1 MQTKLNLISEV
12 ARRDGECKIN
22 NLAYLLNVENLKD
35 CFSLL
40 SKRKA
45 AGIDGVTLEEYG
57 ANLDSNLENLVK
69 RMKKQAYKPQPV
81 RRTYIPKADGKLRP
95 LGIPSLEDKIVQK
108 GMARILESIY
118 ENDFLDFSYGFRP
131 NRSCHQAL
139 KKLNDVID
147 KQPINHIIDAD
158 IKGFF
163 DNVNHDWLMKFVEL
177 RISDPNFLRLIK
189 RFLKNG
195 YMEEGIQHDTDTG
208 TPQGGIVSPI
218 LANIYL
224 HYALDLWIDRAV
236 RPNCRGA
243 VEIVR
248 YADDFVICVQYKD
261 EAERIFSALEE
272 RLKKFN
278 LELAEDKTRLIEFG
292 KFAKR
297 NADKKNNRPS
307 TFNFLGFTHFVDK
320 TRTGAF
326 KVGRKTDK
334 KKFKLKMVAMNTWL
348 KEVRNLLSIKEIWKI
363 FKAKLRGH
371 FQYYGVS
378 ENFQSIKMFYIR
390 SLKLIFKWLN
400 RRSQKKSFNW
410 TTFNVY
416 IGRFALPLPKIHHNF
431 YNLKSA
437 FVNTN
442 EEPCVGNLQ
451 ARFCE
456 GHSFPHN
463 FKII

>member
-12 ARRDGECKIN
+12 AGRDGECKIN
-22 NLAYLLNVENLKD
+22 NLAYLLSEENLKD
-35 CFSLL
+35 CFLLL

-45 AGIDGVTLEEYG
+45 AGIDGVTLEEYET
-57 ANLDSNLENLVK
+57 NLDSNLGNLVQ
-69 RMKKQAYKPQPV
+69 RMKNQSYKPQPV

-95 LGIPSLEDKIVQK
+95 LGIPSIEDKIVQK

-131 NRSCHQAL
+131 NRNCHQAL
-139 KKLNDVID
+139 KKLSDIIH

-163 DNVNHDWLMKFVEL
+163 DNVNHDWLMKFVEV

-195 YMEEGIQHDTDTG
+195 YMEEGRRHDTDTG

-224 HYALDLWIDRAV
+224 HYALDLWVDRAV
-236 RPNCRGA
+236 RPNCRGT

-248 YADDFVICVQYKD
+248 YADDFVICVQFKD
-261 EAERIFSALEE
+261 EAERILAELKE

-297 NADKKNNRPS
+297 NAEKKNNKAA
-307 TFNFLGFTHFVDK
+307 TFNFLGFTHFIDRTK
-320 TRTGAF
+320 TGTF
-326 KVGRKTDK
+326 KIGRKTDR
-334 KKFKLKMVAMNTWL
+334 KKFKLRMVEMNIWL
-348 KEVRNLLSIKEIWKI
+348 KEVRNLLTIKEVWRI

-378 ENFQSIKMFYIR
+378 ENTRSINMFYQK
-390 SLKLIFKWLN
+390 SLKLLFKWLN

-410 TTFNVY
+410 TTFMNY
-416 IGRFALPLPKIHHNF
+416 IERFELPRPKIHHNF
-431 YNLKSA
+431 YNLKAA
-437 FVNTN
+437 FVNIN
-442 EEPCVGNLQ
+442 EEPYVGNLQ
-451 ARFCE
+451 VRFCE
-456 GHSFPHN
+456 GHGPSHN
-463 FKII
+463 KIL

>member
-1 MQTKLNLISEV
+1 MQTKLNLISEI
-12 ARRDGECKIN
+12 AKRDGESKIN
-22 NLAYLLNVENLKD
+22 NLAYLLNEENLKD

-40 SKRKA
+40 SKGKA

-57 ANLDSNLENLVK
+57 ANLDSNLENLVQ
-69 RMKKQAYKPQPV
+69 RMKNQAYKPQPV

-118 ENDFLDFSYGFRP
+118 ENEFLDSFYGFRP
-131 NRSCHQAL
+131 SKNCHQAL
-139 KKLNDVID
+139 KKLNDIIY
-147 KQPINHIIDAD
+147 KQPVNHIIDAD

-163 DNVNHDWLMKFVEL
+163 DNVDHDWLMKFLEV

-195 YMEEGIQHDTDTG
+195 YMEEGIKHATDTG

-224 HYALDLWIDRAV
+224 HYVLDLWIDRALK
-236 RPNCRGA
+236 PNCRGT

-261 EAERIFSALEE
+261 EANKILIALKE

-292 KFAKR
+292 KFAKT
-297 NADKKNNRPS
+297 NANAKAKSRA
-307 TFNFLGFTHFVDK
+307 
-320 TRTGAF
+320 GAF
-326 KVGRKTDK
+326 KIGRKTDK
-334 KKFKLKMVAMNTWL
+334 KKSKLKMIGMNTWL
-348 KEVRNLLSIKEIWKI
+348 KDVRNLIPIKELWKT
-363 FKAKLRGH
+363 FRAKLRGH

-378 ENFQSIKMFYIR
+378 ENYRSIKMFYQE
-390 SLKLIFKWLN
+390 SLKLMYKWLN

-410 TTFNVY
+410 KTFLVY
-416 IGRFALPLPKIHHNF
+416 IGRFELPQPSIHHDF
-431 YNLKSA
+431 YSFKS
-437 FVNTN
+437 
-442 EEPCVGNLQ
+442 
-451 ARFCE
+451 
-456 GHSFPHN
+456 SFREY
-463 FKII
+463 

>member
-1 MQTKLNLISEV
+1 MQTKLNLISEI
-12 ARRDGECKIN
+12 AKRDGESKIN
-22 NLAYLLNVENLKD
+22 NLAYLLNEENLKD

-40 SKRKA
+40 SKGKA

-57 ANLDSNLENLVK
+57 ANLDSNLENLVQ
-69 RMKKQAYKPQPV
+69 RMKNQAYKPQPV

-118 ENDFLDFSYGFRP
+118 ENEFLDSSYGFRP
-131 NRSCHQAL
+131 SKNCHQAL
-139 KKLNDVID
+139 KKLNDIIY
-147 KQPINHIIDAD
+147 KQPVNHIIDAD

-163 DNVNHDWLMKFVEL
+163 DNVDHDWLMKFLEV

-195 YMEEGIQHDTDTG
+195 YMEEGIKHATDTG

-224 HYALDLWIDRAV
+224 HYVLDLWIDRALK
-236 RPNCRGA
+236 PNCRGT

-261 EAERIFSALEE
+261 EANKILIALKE

-292 KFAKR
+292 KFAKT
-297 NADKKNNRPS
+297 NAKEKSRA
-307 TFNFLGFTHFVDK
+307 
-320 TRTGAF
+320 GAF
-326 KVGRKTDK
+326 KIGRKTDK
-334 KKFKLKMVAMNTWL
+334 KKSKLKMIGMNTWL
-348 KEVRNLLSIKEIWKI
+348 KDVRNLIPIKELWKT
-363 FKAKLRGH
+363 FRAKLRGH

-378 ENFQSIKMFYIR
+378 ENYRSIKMFYQE
-390 SLKLIFKWLN
+390 SLKLMYKWLN

-410 TTFNVY
+410 KTFLVY
-416 IGRFALPLPKIHHNF
+416 IGRFELPQPSIHHDF
-431 YNLKSA
+431 YSFKS
-437 FVNTN
+437 
-442 EEPCVGNLQ
+442 
-451 ARFCE
+451 
-456 GHSFPHN
+456 SFREY
-463 FKII
+463 